1 MNTLPNTFS
10 TLLHAYSLGLHFNS
24 YQHFYLFLFS
34 HLCSNFHFF
43 KGFHVNNDS
52 YVNTDRRLWRIKI
65 MGDLS
70 RFNCT
75 WTFSEKFIVCRL
87 FLLSSFIYDFFT
99 EWFEWSRRERSNNSC
114 LENFLSTING
124 LSAPLLCCTVLLSM
138 LFLYVPAAVCSLRYV
153 WVAGGHTY
161 EQWGV
166 CVRVWVRLLSDRW
179 VMKCVFLLCIS
190 SECCSHLLHV
200 RQLRNSTC
208 VCVCATKS
216 VRMYIHWRIIISIT
230 STDFRGH
237 ILSPTF
243 S

>member
-1 MNTLPNTFS
+1 MWQLTQIYNYTSVDPLTSWTHTWSDTNTNFEHLKLSVNTLPNTFS

-52 YVNTDRRLWRIKI
+52 YANTDRRLWRIKI
-65 MGDLS
+65 MRDLS
-70 RFNCT
+70 RFNT

-138 LFLYVPAAVCSLRYV
+138 LFLCVPAAVCSLRHV
-153 WVAGGHTY
+153 WVAGGAHVWAMRCLCACVSAVVVRQMSN
-161 EQWGV
+161 EV
-166 CVRVWVRLLSDRW
+166 CVSFVHFLWVL
-179 VMKCVFLLCIS
+179 
-190 SECCSHLLHV
+190 
-200 RQLRNSTC
+200 
-208 VCVCATKS
+208 
-216 VRMYIHWRIIISIT
+216 
-230 STDFRGH
+230 
-237 ILSPTF
+237 
-243 S
+243 